1 MKIGMFTSGYQ
12 RNPLEHCFEDAKRFG
27 YDYIELWGARPHAYA
42 YDLEKGEIEEI
53 KRLIKKYDMP
63 VLGYVPE
70 HNAYPY
76 NFMIGSEIQWEDTMN
91 YLKTCLRMTK
101 EMGAEYMMIS
111 PAHSGYLTTYDEMW
125 ERLERSVKVL
135 VDEAERLEITLIIET
150 LTPYETNVFK
160 SANDV
165 VQLFNKVKS
174 EYLVGMCDL
183 VPPYVQHESILSY
196 IDKLQEKMVH
206 FHIIDGEMSSDTHL
220 VPGEGTIPLP
230 ELFKELKYLGYNK
243 TATIEL
249 VTNYINEPRLYARRA
264 IDRVREY
271 MKEAG
276 Y

>member
-27 YDYIELWGARPHAYA
+27 YDYIELWGGRPHAFA
-42 YDLEKGEIEEI
+42 YDLEKGEIDEV
-53 KRLIKKYDMP
+53 KRLIQKYDMP

-76 NFMIGSEIQWEDTMN
+76 NFMIGSEIQWQDTMD

-101 EMGAEYMMIS
+101 ELGAEYMMIS
-111 PAHSGYLTTYDEMW
+111 PAHAGYLTTYDEIW
-125 ERLERSVKVL
+125 ERLERSVRVL
-135 VDEAERLEITLIIET
+135 VEEAQRLEVTLIIET
-150 LTPYETNVFK
+150 LTPFETNVFK

-165 VQLFNKVKS
+165 VHLFNKVDS

-183 VPPYVQHESILSY
+183 IPPYVQHESILAY
-196 IDKLQEKMVH
+196 IDKLQDKMAH
-206 FHIIDGEMSSDTHL
+206 FHIIDGEFGQDTHL

-230 ELFKELKYLGYNK
+230 ELFKELKYMGYNK

-264 IDRVREY
+264 IDRVRDY

>member
-27 YDYIELWGARPHAYA
+27 YDYIELWGGRPHAFA
-42 YDLEKGEIEEI
+42 YDLEKGEIDEV
-53 KRLIKKYDMP
+53 KRLIQKYDMP

-76 NFMIGSEIQWEDTMN
+76 NFMIGSEIQWQDTMD

-101 EMGAEYMMIS
+101 ELGAEYMMIS
-111 PAHSGYLTTYDEMW
+111 PAHAGYLTTYDAIW
-125 ERLERSVKVL
+125 ERLERSVRVL
-135 VDEAERLEITLIIET
+135 VEEAQRLEVTLIIET
-150 LTPYETNVFK
+150 LTPFETNVFK

-165 VQLFNKVKS
+165 VHLFNKVDS

-183 VPPYVQHESILSY
+183 IPPYVQHESILAY
-196 IDKLQEKMVH
+196 IDKLQDKMAH
-206 FHIIDGEMSSDTHL
+206 FHIIDGEFGQDTHL

-230 ELFKELKYLGYNK
+230 ELFKELKYMGYNK

-264 IDRVREY
+264 IDRVRDY

>member
-1 MKIGMFTSGYQ
+1 MKLGLFTSGYQ

-27 YDYIELWGARPHAYA
+27 YDYVELWGGRPHAFA
-42 YDLEKGEIEEI
+42 YDLEKGEIEEV

-76 NFMIGSEIQWEDTMN
+76 NFMIGSELQWEDTMH
-91 YLKTCLRMTK
+91 YLTTCLRMTK
-101 EMGAEYMMIS
+101 EMGATYMMIS
-111 PAHSGYLTTYDEMW
+111 PAHAGYLTTYEQME
-125 ERLERSVKVL
+125 ERLLKSVKRL
-135 VDEAERLEITLIIET
+135 VTEAEKLDVILVIEA
-150 LTPYETNVFK
+150 LTPFESNVFK
-160 SANDV
+160 NANDMV
-165 VQLFNKVKS
+165 HLFKEIES
-174 EYLVGMCDL
+174 DHLVGMCDL
-183 VPPYVQHESILSY
+183 VPPYIQHESMTAY
-196 IDKLQEKMVH
+196 IDKLGEKMYH
-206 FHIIDGEMSSDTHL
+206 MHIIDGVIGEDTHY

-264 IDRVREY
+264 IDRVREM
-271 MKEAG
+271 MKDAG

>member
-1 MKIGMFTSGYQ
+1 MKLGLFTSGYQ

-27 YDYIELWGARPHAYA
+27 YDFVELWGGRPHAYA
-42 YDLEKGEIEEI
+42 YDLEKGEIEEV

-70 HNAYPY
+70 HNGYPY
-76 NFMIGSEIQWEDTMN
+76 NFMIGSELQWEDTMD

-111 PAHSGYLTTYDEMW
+111 PAHAGYLTTYDKMW
-125 ERLERSVKVL
+125 ERLEKSVRVL
-135 VDEAERLEITLIIET
+135 VEEAEKLEIMLVIET
-150 LTPYETNVFK
+150 LTPFESNVFK

-165 VQLFNKVKS
+165 VHLFNNIKS
-174 EYLVGMCDL
+174 DYLVGMCDV
-183 VPPYVQHESILSY
+183 VPPFVQHESITAY
-196 IDKLQEKMVH
+196 IDKLGDKMYH
-206 FHIIDGEMSSDTHL
+206 LHIIDGELATDSHIM
-220 VPGEGTIPLP
+220 PGEGDIPLP
-230 ELFKELKYLGYNK
+230 ELFKELKYMGYDK

-264 IDRVREY
+264 IERVREY
-271 MKEAG
+271 MEEAG

>member
-174 EYLVGMCDL
+174 EHLVGMCDL